1 MQRRD
6 VFFRIGALTAAL
18 IFVAVWI
25 RDPTLSSDETTQLF
39 YRSVIFRGLGSLVF
53 LFVLLYLEFHVV
65 SRPRLG
71 HLAVLLPALAV
82 AVNNFPILGVAQ
94 GTVWIER
101 SDLIPLFALDCL
113 LIGVFEELA
122 FRGVFLPS
130 LLERYGNSKKGF
142 HWTVIGS
149 SAAFGLIHLVN
160 LAEGAGLGATVLQVG
175 YSFLIGG
182 MCAIVLLKSGNLLYC
197 ILLHAVYDF
206 GGRFL
211 MIGGGSLWDLPTVI
225 LTAVLAVAVTVWMV
239 IVFLRLSPEDGRR
252 LLVKTKNM
260 DS

>member
-1 MQRRD
+1 MQKRD

-18 IFVAVWI
+18 IFVAVWLW
-25 RDPTLSSDETTQLF
+25 DPALSLDETTRSF
-39 YRSVIFRGLGSLVF
+39 FRSVIFRGLGSLVF
-53 LFVLLYLEFHVV
+53 LFVLLYLEFRVV

-71 HLAVLLPALAV
+71 HLKVLLPALAV
-82 AVNNFPILGVAQ
+82 AVNNFPILGMAR
-94 GTVWIER
+94 GAVWVER
-101 SDLIPLFALDCL
+101 GDLLWLFALDCL
-113 LIGVFEELA
+113 LIGAFEELA

-130 LLERYGNSKKGF
+130 LLERYGDSQKGF
-142 HWTVIGS
+142 RWTVIGS
-149 SAAFGLIHLVN
+149 SAAFGLIHLAN
-160 LAEGAGLGATVLQVG
+160 LAEGAGVGATLLQVG

-211 MIGGGSLWDLPTVI
+211 MIGGGSLWDAPTVI
-225 LTAVLAVAVTVWMV
+225 LTAVLAVTVTVWMV

-252 LLVKTKNM
+252 LLAPPKKK
-260 DS
+260 SS